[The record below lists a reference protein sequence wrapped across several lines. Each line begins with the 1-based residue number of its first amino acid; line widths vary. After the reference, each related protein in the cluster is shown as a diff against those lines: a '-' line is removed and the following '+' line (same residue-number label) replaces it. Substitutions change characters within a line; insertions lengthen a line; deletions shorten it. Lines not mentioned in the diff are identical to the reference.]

1 MNEYELVYSISLQS
15 VSEKQLDVSKRQNDL
30 NSASDQ
36 EVIYALAVES
46 PKIAILHLSDQ
57 EP

>member
-36 EVIYALAVES
+36 EVIYALVVES